1 MWQEPREE
9 LFLLRHPPFQVPPA
23 MLRYCPQCAT
33 PEVTDWGQMR
43 KFFKKKR
50 TRPGSARS
58 LDFAWWP
65 LPELNWGH
73 EDFQS

>member
-1 MWQEPREE
+1 MWQEAREE
-9 LFLLRHPPFQVPPA
+9 IFLLRHPPFQVLPA

-33 PEVTDWGQMR
+33 PFRFDRQV
-43 KFFKKKR
+43 KKKD
-50 TRPGSARS
+50 PAGVGQVP
-58 LDFAWWP
+58 DIAWWP